1 MKKLLLASQSPRRQ
15 QLLHDAGFDYEVVKI
30 DVEEDFPNHLK
41 AQEIP
46 MFLAEKKANGYTG
59 DLANSI
65 VITADTTV
73 WVDDKVLNKPADFD
87 EAFAMIKSLSGKV
100 HHVYTGVCLSTAG
113 KQHTF
118 FSDTEVYF
126 APIPDED
133 IAYYINTYKPYD
145 KAGAYGIQEWIGYRF
160 VQKINGCY
168 NNVVGFP
175 IAQFCREIEKFTLI
189 TDNR

>member
-15 QLLHDAGFDYEVVKI
+15 QLLHDAGFDFEVVKI
-30 DVEEDFPNHLK
+30 DVEESFPAHL
-41 AQEIP
+41 QGEEIP

-59 DLANSI
+59 NLSDAI

-73 WVDDKVLNKPADFD
+73 WIDGQVLNKPADFD
-87 EAFAMIKSLSGKV
+87 EAFAMIKSLSNKK
-100 HHVYTGVCLSTAG
+100 HNVYTGVCLRTEG
-113 KQHTF
+113 KIHTF
-118 FSDTEVYF
+118 FSNTEVYF
-126 APIPDED
+126 SEMSNED
-133 IAYYINTYKPYD
+133 ITYYINTYKPYD

-175 IAQFCREIEKFTLI
+175 LEKFCREFEIFNT
-189 TDNR
+189 NN